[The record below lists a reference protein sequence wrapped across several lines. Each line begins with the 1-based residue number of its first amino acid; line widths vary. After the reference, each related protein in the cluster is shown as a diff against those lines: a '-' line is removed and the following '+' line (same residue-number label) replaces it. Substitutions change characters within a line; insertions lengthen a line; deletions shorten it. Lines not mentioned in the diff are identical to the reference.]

1 MQTLNKNQLTVLD
14 KTQTEYL
21 VTLVEAQRDG
31 SRWWVMQITCLRTE
45 AVFIFV
51 AARGE
56 TKYWKRLDIAI
67 DFVKDSCPHTKTV
80 EIRLTAL
87 PAT

>member
-1 MQTLNKNQLTVLD
+1 MNKNQLTVLD

-21 VTLVEAQRDG
+21 VTLVEAERVG
-31 SRWWVMQITCLRTE
+31 SRWWVMQITCPLTK
-45 AVFIFV
+45 AVFIVV

-67 DFVKDSCPHTKTV
+67 DFVKESCPHTTTV
-80 EIRLTAL
+80 AVRLTPL
-87 PAT
+87 TPT